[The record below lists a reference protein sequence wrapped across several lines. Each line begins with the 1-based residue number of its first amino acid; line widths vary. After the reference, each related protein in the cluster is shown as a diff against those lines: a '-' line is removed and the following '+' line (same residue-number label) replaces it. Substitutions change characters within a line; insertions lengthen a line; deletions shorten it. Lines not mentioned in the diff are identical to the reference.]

1 MKLYI
6 SDLDGT
12 LLNNQM
18 CLSDETV
25 SILNKLIEEGL
36 NFSFATARSIDSVEK
51 IIKPL
56 NLNLPY
62 IIYNGVAVYDPV
74 NKNYLISDVESL
86 SPFVFIAD
94 EAEGNHI
101 YFREI
106 LNKGQFNFV
115 NSPVNKG
122 DKRFKI
128 IDSYS
133 SLNYDEYISIACID
147 KKEAL
152 MNFYNKYKDH
162 GELEIHLTEDVYE
175 KEFYWLEFAKK
186 GSTKKDALIFL
197 KDYLK
202 ISNLVTFGDNLNDIS
217 MFSIADEAYAV
228 ENAHSDLKKLA
239 TEVIGTNID
248 NSVAKKIKNDFYL

>member
-18 CLSDETV
+18 CLSDETI
-25 SILNKLIEEGL
+25 SILNKLIGEGL

-74 NKNYLISDVESL
+74 NKNYLRKNVLSKKLTHEILSDVEDL

-94 EAEGNHI
+94 ELEGNHI
-101 YFREI
+101 YFREL

-115 NSPVNKG
+115 NSPINKG
-122 DKRFKI
+122 DKRFKTL
-128 IDSYS
+128 DNYL
-133 SLNYDEYISIACID
+133 SLDFDEYKSSYVEIPMSQHIGRPSQPIVSAGEQVKKGQLIAVIPENSLGAAIHASIDGVVVKVDEKSIAIKVGD
-147 KKEAL
+147 
-152 MNFYNKYKDH
+152 
-162 GELEIHLTEDVYE
+162 YE
-175 KEFYWLEFAKK
+175 
-186 GSTKKDALIFL
+186 
-197 KDYLK
+197 
-202 ISNLVTFGDNLNDIS
+202 
-217 MFSIADEAYAV
+217 
-228 ENAHSDLKKLA
+228 
-239 TEVIGTNID
+239 
-248 NSVAKKIKNDFYL
+248 